1 MTISYR
7 FCLKGYY
14 GLMTDNLESR
24 VQVLEDTLAIQNLKH
39 SYLNACDSK
48 DVPVI
53 ILGAD

>member
-24 VQVLEDTLAIQNLKH
+24 VQVLEDTLAIQNFKH